1 MCGFVLR
8 RLTNMGL
15 LADPESGKLRLGG
28 LFVKYHLVLG
38 YLLYLSGIVWFVGLC
53 YTPFNAG

>member
-1 MCGFVLR
+1 
-8 RLTNMGL
+8 MGL